1 MSLSRHQDASSL
13 VAKAGDH
20 PHKKHV
26 HQARTSAQKR
36 EIHDGAYSSRFAT
49 EQLPKFQIPSTGVSA
64 HAAYQLVHDELDL
77 DGSPSLNLASFVH
90 TWMPEE
96 GKKLMVENIS
106 KNFADQDEYPA
117 TMGIHTRCVS
127 MRGSCIF
134 ELCLLSS
141 DGVICSF

>member
-1 MSLSRHQDASSL
+1 MSLSRHQDPATIVS
-13 VAKAGDH
+13 KAVDH
-20 PHKKHV
+20 PHHKHV
-26 HQARTSAQKR
+26 HHARSTSQKR
-36 EIHDGAYSSRFAT
+36 EIHDGAYSSRFAN
-49 EQLPKFQIPSTGVSA
+49 EQLPKFHIPSTGVSA

-127 MRGSCIF
+127 MRMSYIF
-134 ELCLLSS
+134 ELCL
-141 DGVICSF
+141 DII

>member
-1 MSLSRHQDASSL
+1 MSLSRHQDASTL
-13 VAKAGDH
+13 VSKAVDH

-26 HQARTSAQKR
+26 HKAGNTKR
-36 EIHDGAYSSRFAT
+36 EIHGGAYSSRFST
-49 EQLPKFQIPSTGVSA
+49 EQLPKFSIPSDGVSA

-77 DGSPSLNLASFVH
+77 DGNPSLNLASFVH

-96 GKKLMVENIS
+96 GKKLMIENIS

-127 MRGSCIF
+127 MRAFLVFIPDF
-134 ELCLLSS
+134 ILTFT
-141 DGVICSF
+141 CSR